1 MSRKLDRGYCRRAAR
16 WAVCVTYRS
25 AIAICATLPVVF
37 TPAVAQTAEG
47 ENAAGFVTRL
57 GEIAGSLYGTARR
70 DLIDPARQMAADLV
84 ADLPGEPPAIEA
96 GERLNAAARAL
107 AATARSFVLEPVARQ
122 STGLLAAG
130 LLDRA
135 ELGNWYQAAAAMAH
149 DASDELR
156 RAILTPG
163 SEPAAGE
170 LPAGAA
176 ALSWIA
182 TAADVPRP
190 APTVPSL
197 PDRDALRSLEG
208 DDPLEPLNRVVF
220 AVNRQFQSFGL
231 DPLTR
236 FYLEQMPAGLR
247 LALRNF
253 FRNLREP
260 ATFVSSALEGEL
272 KDAGVAGA
280 RFGINSTLGIAGFYD
295 PATEMG
301 LTVRARG
308 FEETL
313 CRFGLPSGPYLVLP
327 VLGPATLRDSVG
339 RIATVVMYFEVMG
352 LTVYLPYRLSDIA
365 IQYAEAKANQDL
377 IKSLA
382 GDPYVA
388 QKIFYR
394 ITSNLGC
401 GRQAEIERDV
411 FTP

>member
-1 MSRKLDRGYCRRAAR
+1 MPLKPDRRYRRRAAWR
-16 WAVCVTYRS
+16 ALRVTYRS
-25 AIAICATLPVVF
+25 AIAICATLPLVLA
-37 TPAVAQTAEG
+37 PAVAQTAEG
-47 ENAAGFVTRL
+47 ESAAGFVTRL
-57 GEIAGSLYGTARR
+57 GEIAGNLYGAARR
-70 DLIDPARQMAADLV
+70 DIVDPARQRAADLL
-84 ADLPGEPPAIEA
+84 ADLPRELPTTAA
-96 GERLNAAARAL
+96 GEQLNAAARAV

-122 STGLLAAG
+122 SAEMLE
-130 LLDRA
+130 RA
-135 ELGNWYQAAAAMAH
+135 EPRKWYQAGAAMARG
-149 DASDELR
+149 AGEELR
-156 RAILTPG
+156 RTILAPG

-170 LPAGAA
+170 LPAAAA

-190 APTVPSL
+190 GPSVPKL

-236 FYLEQMPAGLR
+236 FYLEQMPEGLR

-272 KDAGVAGA
+272 TDAGVAGA
-280 RFGINSTLGIAGFYD
+280 RFGINSTLGVAGFFD

-308 FEETL
+308 FEDTL
-313 CRFGLPSGPYLVLP
+313 CRFGLPPGPYLVLP

-365 IQYAEAKANQDL
+365 IQYAEAKTNQDL
-377 IKSLA
+377 IESLA

-394 ITSNLGC
+394 ITSSLGC
-401 GRQAEIERDV
+401 GRQAEIEREV

>member
-1 MSRKLDRGYCRRAAR
+1 MSRKPDRRYGRGAAC
-16 WAVCVTYRS
+16 WAVRVTYRS
-25 AIAICATLPVVF
+25 AIAICATLPVAF

-70 DLIDPARQMAADLV
+70 DLVDPARQTAADLV
-84 ADLPGEPPAIEA
+84 AHLPGEPPAIEA
-96 GERLNAAARAL
+96 GERLNAAARAI
-107 AATARSFVLEPVARQ
+107 AATARSLVMEPVARQ
-122 STGLLAAG
+122 SAG

-149 DASDELR
+149 DAGEELR

-176 ALSWIA
+176 ALSRIA

-190 APTVPSL
+190 APPVPS
-197 PDRDALRSLEG
+197 PADRDALRSLEG

-236 FYLEQMPAGLR
+236 FYLEQMPTGLR

-377 IKSLA
+377 IESLA

-401 GRQAEIERDV
+401 GRQAEIERHV